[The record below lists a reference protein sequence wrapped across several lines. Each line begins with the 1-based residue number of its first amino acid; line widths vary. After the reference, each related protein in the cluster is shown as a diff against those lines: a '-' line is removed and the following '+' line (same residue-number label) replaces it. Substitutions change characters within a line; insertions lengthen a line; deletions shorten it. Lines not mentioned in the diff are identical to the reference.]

1 MAQSFGIYNPN
12 MYLQFALFIP
22 QYLPRCSQ
30 RKTPTEAAK
39 LFVDT
44 TPKHKTA
51 FLSLKFTVFF
61 FGISRKAFEKA
72 LKTAHFVSFRAK
84 P

>member
-1 MAQSFGIYNPN
+1 MA
-12 MYLQFALFIP
+12 FIP

-44 TPKHKTA
+44 TLKHKTA
-51 FLSLKFTVFF
+51 FLILKFTVFF

-72 LKTAHFVSFRAK
+72 GKALKTAPFVSFRAK
-84 P
+84 A